1 MNLTVAEHRKLVAD
15 HLTYIKERV
24 DDNAVKLDRINGRV
38 RKNESSIAF
47 IKGFGT
53 LTIAIVTAILGWF
66 KYE

>member
-1 MNLTVAEHRKLVAD
+1 LKTEDHRKLVEQ
-15 HLTYIKERV
+15 HLMYIKERV
-24 DDNAVKLDRINGRV
+24 DDNAAKLDRINGRV

-53 LTIAIVTAILGWF
+53 LTIAIITAVLGWF

>member
-1 MNLTVAEHRKLVAD
+1 M
-15 HLTYIKERV
+15 YIKERV
-24 DDNAVKLDRINGRV
+24 DDNAAKLDRINGRV

-53 LTIAIVTAILGWF
+53 LTIAIITAVLGWF

>member
-1 MNLTVAEHRKLVAD
+1 MTAEEHRKIVHE
-15 HLTYIKERV
+15 HLRYIKERV
-24 DDNAVKLDRINGRV
+24 DDNAAKLDRINGRV

-53 LTIAIVTAILGWF
+53 LTIAIITAVLGWF